1 MGANLIRS
9 GMADQTPSVRI
20 EPGGP
25 YRVAGGVPLAR
36 SSHVV
41 TELGEPIDWA
51 PLEPLAT
58 ANRYALCR
66 CGRSST
72 KPFCDDSHTAAAW
85 DSEETN
91 DRRPRSEHATTYP
104 GDGVVMTD
112 DRSLCS
118 QAGFCA
124 NRVTTVWRMIAE
136 TSDPAVRERLR
147 GMIDRCPSGALERA
161 TEEGAEPVEAAF
173 EPSVVVVKDGPLFVR
188 GRVAVQAG
196 DGFAYETRNRMTLC
210 RCGQSGNKPFCDGS
224 HKTVGFRDG

>member
-1 MGANLIRS
+1 
-9 GMADQTPSVRI
+9 MADQTPILRI

-36 SSHVV
+36 SSYVE
-41 TELGEPIDWA
+41 TEYGETIDWA
-51 PLEPLAT
+51 PLEPEPADR
-58 ANRYALCR
+58 RYALCR

-72 KPFCDDSHTAAAW
+72 KPFCDDSHLEAGW

-91 DRRPRSEHATTYP
+91 DRRARAERATTFP

-136 TSDPAVRERLR
+136 TSDPAVRERLK

-161 TEEGAEPVEAAF
+161 TEMDAEPVEPVL
-173 EPSVVVVKDGPLFVR
+173 EPSVVVVKDGPLFIR
-188 GRVAVQAG
+188 GRVPVESG
-196 DGFAYETRNRMTLC
+196 EGFAYETRNRMTLC
-210 RCGQSGNKPFCDGS
+210 RCGHSENKPFCDGS
-224 HKTVGFRDG
+224 HRKVGFRDG